1 MNKLT
6 WNIIWLIFDKLI
18 TLLGGF
24 LITVLTARYLGP
36 EKIGIINYFLAI
48 LAFIVPITQF
58 GGDILIFLKSA
69 KNEQSGKMLINHTK
83 NMRRLL
89 FTVSFAA
96 IYLFTYRDY
105 NEYDRLVL
113 VILGVASFYQSYDL
127 YKFYFNGVMRS
138 KENVISG
145 QVGLLASLLL
155 RSLFVFLKLP
165 YYFFALPYVALYI
178 IPFWYRKYR
187 IKAKGIE
194 TAKYANHFKGY
205 FLKNGLPILISSVS
219 ILVYIK
225 VGQIMLG
232 TFLSNK
238 EVGLYTSALTL
249 AQCWQFVPLALIMS
263 FISKSVSSSTFKEKG
278 FRLCFLASTFCSVPF
293 LLATYFFAKPIIE
306 VTFGAEFIEAQSLLF
321 LLTLTTMFSL
331 YGTIASRI
339 IIDAGGNKYMMMK
352 SLVVSIMSVGLSY
365 WLVKEY
371 GLIGAGYAAL
381 ISEVVS
387 GTVGNYFFKK
397 SNVFRLQY
405 SMLMSKRD
413 ILSFVKG

>member
-83 NMRRLL
+83 NMRRVL

>member
-397 SNVFRLQY
+397 SNVFKLQY

>member
-69 KNEQSGKMLINHTK
+69 KNEQTGKMLINHTK

-96 IYLFTYRDY
+96 IYLFTYQEY
-105 NEYDRLVL
+105 NQYDRLVL

-178 IPFWYRKYR
+178 IPFWYRRYR

-194 TAKYANHFKGY
+194 TAKYATQFKGY
-205 FLKNGLPILISSVS
+205 FLKNGLPILISSLS

-263 FISKSVSSSTFKEKG
+263 FISKSVSSSTFKDKG

-293 LLATYFFAKPIIE
+293 LLATYFFATPIIE
-306 VTFGAEFIEAQSLLF
+306 ATFGAEFLEAQSLLF

-331 YGTIASRI
+331 YGTISSRI
-339 IIDAGGNKYMMMK
+339 IIEAGGNKYMMMK

-365 WLVKEY
+365 WFVKEY

-381 ISEVVS
+381 ISEAIS
-387 GTVGNYFFKK
+387 GTVGNYFFRK
-397 SNVFRLQY
+397 SNIFKLQY
-405 SMLMSKRD
+405 SMLMSKKD

>member
-83 NMRRLL
+83 NMRRVL

-306 VTFGAEFIEAQSLLF
+306 VTFGAEFLEAQSLLF

-397 SNVFRLQY
+397 SNVFKLQY

>member
-306 VTFGAEFIEAQSLLF
+306 VTFGAEFLEAQSLLF

-397 SNVFRLQY
+397 SNVFKLQY